1 MRERER
7 EKEKERLRVCDH
19 EVSESERE
27 KNDRSVFSSSSS
39 FASLPSSSRS
49 EKATKCKSS
58 HVLRTYAFCQC
69 RNNWTN
75 CFSW

>member
-1 MRERER
+1 MREREG
-7 EKEKERLRVCDH
+7 ERKGTIACLWSW
-19 EVSESERE
+19 SEWERE
-27 KNDRSVFSSSSS
+27 RKKRQIGFFFSSS